1 MMRYVK
7 LLFLVG
13 CAALLT
19 ECSKNGDYTVPPP
32 YPENEIDIAKGKLF
46 HIIDVDKLD
55 EGRLALGTTGE
66 VVLSAP
72 DSEFYDFDSQV
83 IDGVRYVVAKSKA
96 MQPHSCEV
104 VKLKIIPKSQPE
116 YARNMMLIFRKNLNS
131 VKSEPL
137 LSCYSEYLGKGT
149 RCYEK
154 VSNTTQ
160 SVLLYD
166 YIEDLDENYLT
177 VNSTLNSLKMLEFS
191 GSDYQSTLTSWAF
204 NVGASFQ
211 HTRPEVFTLD
221 EISFGELVP
230 VKTRSTSIL
239 SGSFDFG
246 MSGSLN
252 ASQAYEY
259 YMNIYLVKKA
269 EIALNMSRFEY
280 SDNNDT
286 PDLRLFSLLAD
297 DFLDQISNV
306 PSASFNTTQF
316 FDDWGTDVI
325 TQAVFGG
332 YNLYIYGRSE
342 NTYENS
348 VGFDAC
354 AELKRTKPATDGKSW
369 VDVYKNAHSDYAGG
383 NFDVS
388 YMNEDYHEAS
398 KAVGVSLTVG
408 GNMADN
414 DAQTWLDGFNNSSE
428 SDKWALVGYR
438 RVADEPVEGADID
451 SISLLYPIETLA
463 HDIVAAYYL
472 NFKDEMN
479 EEDVKAYNNAASN
492 VNALIEAK
500 EDYLN
505 AHAAGMTAKP
515 RLVVADMIM
524 KYGDNDHKNGQ
535 PQPFVGTDPRNA
547 SRKWIYYPMMANKY
561 APVDR
566 GYAFESSQD
575 DYTVAVDTKD
585 EYWYYAMASE
595 NDCDGIVEI
604 QFEIDGDDAVEYY
617 TRRGDCAHEG
627 SNDTN
632 KANYLWVKYYDPS
645 SYDASQKIT
654 AVGFYDKNDDV
665 KQIIASTGGSELK
678 RNATEGETREW
689 ESFWQDREARD
700 KPWNEGGADIHYH
713 QFYPVY
719 VRKDLPI
726 KRMNESNVCH
736 PLKWGES
743 E

>member
-1 MMRYVK
+1 MRYVK

-116 YARNMMLIFRKNLNS
+116 YARNVMLIFRKNLNS

-269 EIALNMSRFEY
+269 EIALNMSRF
-280 SDNNDT
+280 
-286 PDLRLFSLLAD
+286 
-297 DFLDQISNV
+297 
-306 PSASFNTTQF
+306 
-316 FDDWGTDVI
+316 
-325 TQAVFGG
+325 
-332 YNLYIYGRSE
+332 
-342 NTYENS
+342 
-348 VGFDAC
+348 
-354 AELKRTKPATDGKSW
+354 
-369 VDVYKNAHSDYAGG
+369 
-383 NFDVS
+383 
-388 YMNEDYHEAS
+388 
-398 KAVGVSLTVG
+398 
-408 GNMADN
+408 
-414 DAQTWLDGFNNSSE
+414 
-428 SDKWALVGYR
+428 
-438 RVADEPVEGADID
+438 
-451 SISLLYPIETLA
+451 
-463 HDIVAAYYL
+463 
-472 NFKDEMN
+472 
-479 EEDVKAYNNAASN
+479 
-492 VNALIEAK
+492 
-500 EDYLN
+500 
-505 AHAAGMTAKP
+505 
-515 RLVVADMIM
+515 
-524 KYGDNDHKNGQ
+524 
-535 PQPFVGTDPRNA
+535 
-547 SRKWIYYPMMANKY
+547 
-561 APVDR
+561 
-566 GYAFESSQD
+566 
-575 DYTVAVDTKD
+575 
-585 EYWYYAMASE
+585 
-595 NDCDGIVEI
+595 
-604 QFEIDGDDAVEYY
+604 
-617 TRRGDCAHEG
+617 
-627 SNDTN
+627 
-632 KANYLWVKYYDPS
+632 
-645 SYDASQKIT
+645 
-654 AVGFYDKNDDV
+654 
-665 KQIIASTGGSELK
+665 
-678 RNATEGETREW
+678 
-689 ESFWQDREARD
+689 
-700 KPWNEGGADIHYH
+700 
-713 QFYPVY
+713 
-719 VRKDLPI
+719 
-726 KRMNESNVCH
+726 
-736 PLKWGES
+736 
-743 E
+743 